1 MDNNRKMFLEVVGKR
16 LRIAR
21 MKKGLT
27 QVDLAKMVGYSDSST
42 IHKIEKGLQDIPA
55 SKIKKF
61 CQILDVDF
69 DYFRGNMDYVYSDNG
84 IGIFIERQSTDL
96 KRSVLVSEL
105 TSLIKKASD
114 EQLSDIIGIAK
125 IYLGGDD

>member
-1 MDNNRKMFLEVVGKR
+1 MDNNKKMLLEVVGKR

-61 CQILDVDF
+61 CQV
-69 DYFRGNMDYVYSDNG
+69 
-84 IGIFIERQSTDL
+84 
-96 KRSVLVSEL
+96 
-105 TSLIKKASD
+105 
-114 EQLSDIIGIAK
+114 
-125 IYLGGDD
+125 